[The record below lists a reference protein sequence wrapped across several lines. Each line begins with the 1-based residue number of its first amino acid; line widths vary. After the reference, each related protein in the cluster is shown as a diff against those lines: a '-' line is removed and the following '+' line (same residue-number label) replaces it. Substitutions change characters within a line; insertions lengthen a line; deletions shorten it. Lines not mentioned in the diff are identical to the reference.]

1 MKLRCR
7 LGFCNDLRREIHI
20 TEMMPKNASAVKA
33 AVIHKCNK
41 CGCTK
46 MKTGRPMD
54 TITVIP
60 ERYLYNEA
68 NAKREAKIVADA
80 AIEKMK
86 G

>member
-7 LGFCNDLRREIHI
+7 LGFCNDLRREIHV
-20 TEMMPKNASAVKA
+20 TEMMPKNAYTVKT
-33 AVIHKCNK
+33 AVIHKCNN
-41 CGCTK
+41 CGK
-46 MKTGRPMD
+46 AKGAPSKSMD